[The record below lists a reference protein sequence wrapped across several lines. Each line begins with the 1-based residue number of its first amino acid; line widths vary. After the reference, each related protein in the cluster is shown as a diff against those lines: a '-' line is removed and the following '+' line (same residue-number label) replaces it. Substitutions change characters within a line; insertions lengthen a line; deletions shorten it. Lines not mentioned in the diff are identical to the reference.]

1 MCLLVQEFNCKGC
14 GLSGINADCPSS
26 LNPVEHSL
34 PIAPADRS
42 SAALFLSLW
51 EQVNHLH
58 DLDECQDEGLI
69 YQVNKSRKQLKCL
82 QGRKNPYINKIT
94 I

>member
-1 MCLLVQEFNCKGC
+1 MCLLVHEFNCKGC
-14 GLSGINADCPSS
+14 GLSGINAGCPSS
-26 LNPVEHSL
+26 LNPLAHSL

-51 EQVNHLH
+51 EQVSHLH
-58 DLDECQDEGLI
+58 DLDEGLI

-82 QGRKNPYINKIT
+82 QGRKNPYINKTT

>member
-1 MCLLVQEFNCKGC
+1 MCLLAHEFNCKGC
-14 GLSGINADCPSS
+14 GLSGINAGCPSS
-26 LNPVEHSL
+26 FNPLAHSL

-58 DLDECQDEGLI
+58 DLDEGLI
-69 YQVNKSRKQLKCL
+69 YQVKKSRKQLKCL
-82 QGRKNPYINKIT
+82 QGRKNPYINKTT

>member
-1 MCLLVQEFNCKGC
+1 MRLLVQKFNCKSC
-14 GLSGINADCPSS
+14 GLSGINAGCPSS
-26 LNPVEHSL
+26 LNPLVHSL

-42 SAALFLSLW
+42 RASSSCVW
-51 EQVNHLH
+51 VQVNHLH
-58 DLDECQDEGLI
+58 DLDECLDESLI

-82 QGRKNPYINKIT
+82 QGRKNPYINKTT